1 MTTEIDEICKALY
14 DQKIFPKVYAFKNTQ
29 LKRHKNPDAILHA
42 LRACSVKKNFQRG
55 AWAYAEK
62 IMQVENGNYNEAEYR
77 SAVEREFPKEK
88 REHVET
94 DGFEQRIAELR
105 KQARMLQG
113 VV

>member
-55 AWAYAEK
+55 AWAYCEK
-62 IMQVENGNYNEAEYR
+62 IMQIENGNYNE
-77 SAVEREFPKEK
+77 REFRSVQAKMYPKEK
-88 REHVET
+88 KEPVVKG
-94 DGFEQRIAELR
+94 DGREQRIAELR
-105 KQARMLQG
+105 KQAEMLRG
-113 VV
+113 M